1 MSDGISPMTRRLQV
15 LFLAA
20 LLGVLVVVGVV
31 VADLA
36 GPWATAAYAVVV
48 GVLLSLGAARAR
60 GAQARERAAAGRT
73 CTCCTT
79 SQHDPVKVV

>member
-1 MSDGISPMTRRLQV
+1 MNRRLQV

-20 LLGVLVVVGVV
+20 LLGVLVVVGLV

-36 GPWATAAYAVVV
+36 GPWATTAYALVVL
-48 GVLLSLGAARAR
+48 GLLSLGAGRSRAAQARAR
-60 GAQARERAAAGRT
+60 AEAGRT

-79 SQHDPVKVV
+79 SQHDPVKVI

>member
-1 MSDGISPMTRRLQV
+1 MSRRVQV

-20 LLGVLVVVGVV
+20 LLGVLLVVGLV

-36 GPWATAAYAVVV
+36 GPWAAAAYAVVV
-48 GVLLSLGAARAR
+48 LVLVSLGAGRARA
-60 GAQARERAAAGRT
+60 AQARERAAAGRS

-79 SQHDPVKVV
+79 SQHDPVKVI

>member
-1 MSDGISPMTRRLQV
+1 MTRRLQV

-20 LLGVLVVVGVV
+20 LLGVLILVGLV

-36 GPWATAAYAVVV
+36 GPWATVGYALVVL
-48 GVLLSLGAARAR
+48 VLLSLGAGRARA
-60 GAQARERAAAGRT
+60 AQARERAAAGRT

-79 SQHDPVKVV
+79 SQHDPVKVI

>member
-1 MSDGISPMTRRLQV
+1 MTRRLQV

-20 LLGVLVVVGVV
+20 LMGVLILVGLV

-36 GPWATAAYAVVV
+36 GLWVTVGYALVVL
-48 GVLLSLGAARAR
+48 VLLSLGAGRARA
-60 GAQARERAAAGRT
+60 AQARERAAAGRT

-79 SQHDPVKVV
+79 SQHDPVKVI